1 MLMKRSTMLSGR
13 RRRRL
18 RATAAFLAGLL
29 LAAGAD
35 AIKIEWKT
43 DRSKRQSTATRLAT
57 GVGAIIAV
65 RLAAGV
71 GAVKGRFAA
80 GRKGLPVVKGPGGVP
95 IHPRPAVTALID
107 ATEGDLDHAIAQVGE
122 PGLVALRRWGV
133 EEFRK
138 IHAGLDAPSGGGART
153 AALSGPQPVAVVASL
168 MPYLPAGGRGGSDP
182 GAQAKAEAARS
193 EGALD
198 RVAQVVERLFTLAK
212 NDDLVVTLW
221 AASTPAQ
228 HAIFR
233 FWSQAYVEGSRQG
246 PAIIRTNGQRK
257 GVLRGLYSYS
267 VELSGHPAIGYPAP
281 GGARHA
287 ALGGTAVPSSE
298 GLDLVNGSSFFCCRF
313 EDGYCQHVDDPGACQ
328 AVPR

>member
-1 MLMKRSTMLSGR
+1 VLTKRSMFSGR

-18 RATAAFLAGLL
+18 PATAAFLAGLLL

-65 RLAAGV
+65 RLAAGI
-71 GAVKGRFAA
+71 GAVQGRFAA

-138 IHAGLDAPSGGGART
+138 IHAGLDAPPRPKT
-153 AALSGPQPVAVVASL
+153 ASLSGPQPVAVVASL
-168 MPYLPAGGRGGSDP
+168 MPYLPAGGRQRVDP

-198 RVAQVVERLFTLAK
+198 RVAQVIERLFTLAGECQ
-212 NDDLVVTLW
+212 V
-221 AASTPAQ
+221 
-228 HAIFR
+228 
-233 FWSQAYVEGSRQG
+233 
-246 PAIIRTNGQRK
+246 
-257 GVLRGLYSYS
+257 
-267 VELSGHPAIGYPAP
+267 
-281 GGARHA
+281 
-287 ALGGTAVPSSE
+287 
-298 GLDLVNGSSFFCCRF
+298 
-313 EDGYCQHVDDPGACQ
+313 DG
-328 AVPR
+328 R